1 LDRKVAYCRN
11 TFPLNKLNASNQA
24 SLRYCL
30 NECHFVRNDVVIA
43 HGKESNSVFFV
54 VEGQFTVSM
63 VTPTESEEGV
73 REMTLCTLSAG
84 ESFGEHELL
93 TREGKHGLIPTRQYT
108 VTTSSATGAVMQ
120 LPREFFFRCKCRI
133 TRTIRTPPCL
143 PYILTSTPSQS
154 CVRGWLQSFTS
165 SAYSKWKPGASLRL
179 FCARI

>member
-1 LDRKVAYCRN
+1 MDRKVAYCRE
-11 TFPLNKLNASNQA
+11 TFPLNKLNSSNQA

-93 TREGKHGLIPTRQYT
+93 SRDSKHGLIPTRQYT
-108 VTTSSATGAVMQ
+108 VTTSSAPGP
-120 LPREFFFRCKCRI
+120 LCNSPEN
-133 TRTIRTPPCL
+133 
-143 PYILTSTPSQS
+143 S
-154 CVRGWLQSFTS
+154 S
-165 SAYSKWKPGASLRL
+165 SAVSAVSHDLLSPLIAHHSYSPLRHYSH
-179 FCARI
+179 A